1 MFNEWYIY
9 MIIRKPYDKVPRIY
23 GTIIDNRED
32 KTQQKFENESNINTI
47 MSKYNNNVDILNAS
61 LRLQGS
67 TRQPQYG
74 DFSNLPDFAQANQ
87 MIIDANDAFMQ
98 LPAKLREKFAND
110 PSKLISWL
118 ENPDNNDEAI
128 KLGLKGDIADFI
140 AANTDNN
147 TEKLESKKPEEESP
161 KQ

>member
-1 MFNEWYIY
+1 MFSDWNIY
-9 MIIRKPYDKVPRIY
+9 MIIRKPYDEVPRIY
-23 GTIIDNRED
+23 GTIIDSRED

-61 LRLQGS
+61 LRMQGA

-74 DFSNLPDFAQANQ
+74 DFTNIPDFMTANQ
-87 MIIDANDAFMQ
+87 MIIDANNAFMQ

-140 AANTDNN
+140 AANTDKN
-147 TEKLESKKPEEESP
+147 TEKLEPKKPEEETP
-161 KQ
+161 KP

>member
-1 MFNEWYIY
+1 MSSDWNIY

-23 GTIIDNRED
+23 GTIIDERED
-32 KTQQKFENESNINTI
+32 KTQQKFESESNINTI

-61 LRLQGS
+61 LRIQGA

-74 DFSNLPDFAQANQ
+74 DFSNIPDFAQANQ

-98 LPAKLREKFAND
+98 LPAKLREKFSND

-118 ENPDNNDEAI
+118 DNPDNDSEAI
-128 KLGLKGDIADFI
+128 KLGLKGDITTFI
-140 AANTDNN
+140 DAN
-147 TEKLESKKPEEESP
+147 TEKKSEKLEPKKPEEETP
-161 KQ
+161 KP

>member
-1 MFNEWYIY
+1 MFSDWNIY
-9 MIIRKPYDKVPRIY
+9 MIIRKPYDEVPRIY
-23 GTIIDNRED
+23 GTIIDSRED

-61 LRLQGS
+61 LRIQGA

-74 DFSNLPDFAQANQ
+74 DFTNIPDFMTANQ
-87 MIIDANDAFMQ
+87 MIIDANNAFSQ

-118 ENPDNNDEAI
+118 ENPMNNDEAI
-128 KLGLKGDIADFI
+128 KLGLKGDIAEFI
-140 AANTDNN
+140 TANTDNN
-147 TEKLESKKPEEESP
+147 TEQTEPKKPEE
-161 KQ
+161 KTQN